1 MVSQLTNQPRPDGF
15 QVVCPVRGHLG
26 HRLLPAVLGREEGGA
41 RELLLELGDVAE
53 NREASEDL
61 SRIKEVQTPYV
72 PKYVTQHG
80 WYNYTIKVPSKFR
93 NELIKFLEKK
103 NIETRLSF
111 PPVHIQPF
119 YKNKFKYKK
128 NFVPVAYKTYSEF
141 LDLPIWANLSRKKIT
156 IIINHILTFFK

>member
-1 MVSQLTNQPRPDGF
+1 M
-15 QVVCPVRGHLG
+15 
-26 HRLLPAVLGREEGGA
+26 
-41 RELLLELGDVAE
+41 
-53 NREASEDL
+53 
-61 SRIKEVQTPYV
+61 
-72 PKYVTQHG
+72 TQHG